1 MKYLKYI
8 FLIGFATVLF
18 TACDHLDTEPSE
30 TVATETYFKG
40 ANAAALQLY
49 ANGFYPMLSGHG
61 GYQSYGFGMLEADF
75 NSDNMLP
82 WSYNQRSFGHN
93 VAQTNAGGAWN
104 WENLRK
110 ANNFVKYY
118 ELSPASEAD
127 KNKVLGQIL
136 FFKSYDYFNKLR
148 EYGDLPWYDN
158 VLETGGEDLYKARD
172 SRDLVVSNIIRD
184 LDQAI
189 AGLPKK
195 TIVSR
200 VSKDAALALK
210 ARVCLF
216 EGSWRKYQGGSDA
229 EKYFKLA
236 KEAAAELMKPEYGY
250 SLFTGSKPEKSYYE
264 LFIQTN
270 YKSNSEVILSKEY
283 DPAQG
288 KGNNVSRQIGTGE
301 NPFGMAK
308 NMADDYLS
316 IDGLPKASS
325 PLHSAGETFIKELQ
339 NRDPRMLQ
347 TVATPEAGEFTYYL
361 DGKRPAI
368 ANMFNPLKEITM
380 DGKKVDITK
389 GENSKY
395 KWADKGASST
405 GYVVVK
411 FYNPVE
417 DQSAHHQGSIDAP
430 IFRFGEILLIH
441 AEASAELGDADMQ
454 SVLDKTVNKLRE
466 RVGFNFK
473 LTTNPTAD
481 PRLVAMYPN
490 VSGANAT
497 LIREIRRERRIE
509 LMGEGLRFYDIARWK
524 IGHVLNEKR
533 AGFNPDPT
541 LYSPEEIAKLKT
553 DMGFL
558 PNGALNVYDARVK
571 SAPNFQDKNYLL
583 SLPINEMALN
593 PNLKPNNPGWE

>member
-8 FLIGFATVLF
+8 YLIGFATVLF

-61 GYQSYGFGMLEADF
+61 GYQSYGFGMLEGDF

-104 WENLRK
+104 WEDLRK
-110 ANNFVKYY
+110 ANNFLKYY
-118 ELSPASEAD
+118 ELSPASEGD
-127 KNKVLGQIL
+127 KNRVLGQIL

-158 VLETGGEDLYKARD
+158 VLETGGEDLYNPRD
-172 SRDLVVSNIIRD
+172 SRELIVTNIIRD

-189 AGLPKK
+189 AALPMK
-195 TIVSR
+195 TMVSR

-216 EGSWRKYQGGSDA
+216 EGSWRKYQGGEGA
-229 EKYFKLA
+229 EKYFNLA

-250 SLFTGSKPEKSYYE
+250 SLFQGSTPEKSYYE
-264 LFIQTN
+264 LFIQSN
-270 YKSNSEVILSKEY
+270 YKGNSEVILSKEY

-301 NPFGMAK
+301 NPFGISK
-308 NMADDYLS
+308 SMADDYLS
-316 IDGLPKASS
+316 IDGLPKQSS
-325 PLHSAGETFIKELQ
+325 PLHSPSETLIEELN

-347 TVATPEAGEFTYYL
+347 TIATPEQGEFTYYL
-361 DGKRPAI
+361 DGKRPPI
-368 ANMFNPLKEITM
+368 ANMFNSIKNITI
-380 DGKKVDITK
+380 DGQTVDITK
-389 GENSKY
+389 GENSQY

-411 FYNPVE
+411 FYNPAE
-417 DQSAHHQGSIDAP
+417 DQSAHHQGTIDAP
-430 IFRFGEILLIH
+430 IYRFAEILLIY
-441 AEASAELGDADMQ
+441 AEASAELGDANMQ
-454 SVLDKTVNKLRE
+454 SVLDMTVNKLRE
-466 RVGFNFK
+466 RVGFNVK
-473 LTTNPTAD
+473 LTTNPTVD

-490 VSGANAT
+490 VTGANAT

-533 AGFNPDPT
+533 AGFIPDPT
-541 LYSPEEIAKLKT
+541 LYSPEEIAKLQK

-558 PNGALNVYDARVK
+558 PSGALNVYDARVQTP
-571 SAPNFQDKNYLL
+571 PNFQDKNYLL

-593 PNLKPNNPGWE
+593 PNLKPNNPGWD

>member
-1 MKYLKYI
+1 MKFLKYI
-8 FLIGFATVLF
+8 FLVGFATVLF

-30 TVATETYFKG
+30 TVSTETFFRG
-40 ANAAALQLY
+40 ANGAALELY

-61 GYQSYGFGMLEADF
+61 GYQSYGFGMLESDF

-93 VAQTNAGGAWN
+93 VAQTNAGGAWS
-104 WENLRK
+104 WGDLRK
-110 ANNFVKYY
+110 ANNFLKYY
-118 ELSPASEAD
+118 ELSPATEAE
-127 KNKVLGQIL
+127 KNNVLGQVL
-136 FFKSYDYFNKLR
+136 FFKSLDYFNKLR

-172 SRDLVVSNIIRD
+172 SREVVVSNIVRD
-184 LDQAI
+184 LDRAIQA
-189 AGLPKK
+189 LPKK
-195 TIVSR
+195 KIVSR

-216 EGSWRKYQGGSDA
+216 EGSWRKYQGGNEAD
-229 EKYFKLA
+229 KYFKLA

-250 SLFTGSKPEKSYYE
+250 SLFKGTTPGKSYYQ
-264 LFIQTN
+264 LFIQAN
-270 YKSNSEVILSKEY
+270 YNSNSEVILSKEY

-288 KGNNVSRQIGTGE
+288 KGNNVSRQIATGE
-301 NPFGMAK
+301 IPFGMSK
-308 NMADDYLS
+308 SMAHDYLS
-316 IDGLPKASS
+316 IDGLPIANS
-325 PLHSAGETFIKELQ
+325 PLHSEDETFIKELS

-347 TVATPEAGEFTYYL
+347 TIATPEAGQFTYYL

-368 ANMFNPLKEITM
+368 ANLFNSIKEITV
-380 DGKKVDITK
+380 GGEKLDITK
-389 GENSKY
+389 AENNKY

-411 FYNPVE
+411 FYNPAE
-417 DQSAHHQGSIDAP
+417 DQSAHHQGTIDAP
-430 IFRFGEILLIH
+430 LFRFGEILLIY
-441 AEASAELGDADMQ
+441 AEASAELGEPNMQ
-454 SVLDKTVNKLRE
+454 AVLDQTVNKLRE
-466 RVGFNFK
+466 RVGFNVN
-473 LTTNPTAD
+473 LTTNPVVD
-481 PRLVAMYPN
+481 PRQVAMYPN
-490 VSGANAT
+490 VTGANAT

-524 IGHVLNEKR
+524 VGNVLNEKR
-533 AGFNPDPT
+533 EGFVPDPT

-553 DMGFL
+553 DMGLL
-558 PNGALNVYDARVK
+558 PDGSLNVYDARVK
-571 SAPNFQDKNYLL
+571 TAPNFQNKNYLL

>member
-1 MKYLKYI
+1 MKFIKYI
-8 FLIGFATVLF
+8 FLVGFATVLF

-30 TVATETYFKG
+30 TVSTETFFKG
-40 ANAAALQLY
+40 ANGAALELY

-61 GYQSYGFGMLEADF
+61 GYQSYGFGMLEGDF

-82 WSYNQRSFGHN
+82 WGYNERSFGHN

-104 WENLRK
+104 WEELRK
-110 ANNFVKYY
+110 ANNFLKYY
-118 ELSPASEAD
+118 ELSPATEVE
-127 KNKVLGQIL
+127 KNNVLGQIL

-172 SRDLVVSNIIRD
+172 SREVVVGNIIRD
-184 LDQAI
+184 LDRAIQA
-189 AGLPKK
+189 LPKK
-195 TIVSR
+195 KIVSR

-216 EGSWRKYQGGSDA
+216 EGSWRKYQGGNEA

-236 KEAAAELMKPEYGY
+236 KDAAAELMKPEYGY
-250 SLFTGSKPEKSYYE
+250 SLYKGTTPQKSYYQ
-264 LFIQTN
+264 LFIQSN
-270 YKSNSEVILSKEY
+270 YKTNSEVILSKEY

-288 KGNNVSRQIGTGE
+288 KGNNVSRQIATGE
-301 NPFGMAK
+301 TPFGMSK
-308 NMADDYLS
+308 SMADDYLS
-316 IDGLPKASS
+316 IDGLPVSNS
-325 PLHSAGETFIKELQ
+325 PLHSANETFIKELN

-347 TVATPEAGEFTYYL
+347 TIATPEAGQFTYYL

-368 ANMFNPLKEITM
+368 ANLFNAIKEITVGGVKL
-380 DGKKVDITK
+380 DVTK
-389 GENSKY
+389 AENNKY
-395 KWADKGASST
+395 KWADKGATST

-411 FYNPVE
+411 FYNPAE
-417 DQSAHHQGSIDAP
+417 DQSAHHQGTIDAP
-430 IFRFGEILLIH
+430 LFRFGEVLLIH
-441 AEASAELGDADMQ
+441 AEASAELGDANMQ
-454 SVLDKTVNKLRE
+454 AVLDQTVNKLRE
-466 RVGFNFK
+466 RVGFTVN
-473 LTTNPTAD
+473 LTTNPVAD
-481 PRLVAMYPN
+481 PRQVAMYPN
-490 VSGANAT
+490 VTGANAT

-524 IGHVLNEKR
+524 VGQVLNEKR
-533 AGFNPDPT
+533 AGFVPDPI
-541 LYSPEEIAKLKT
+541 LYSPEEIAKLQK

-558 PNGALNVYDARVK
+558 PSGALNVYDARVK
-571 SAPNFQDKNYLL
+571 TAPNFQNKNYLL